1 MLTRL
6 KLLIIVLSFS
16 FCNTLQAQEIEVY
29 KDLVKSSSDPLE
41 KLAAM
46 DSIIKLSRRVDV
58 DIFTEYSLAY
68 IELAKELDS
77 IEAAARKL
85 INVSYTLTTVKNEP
99 LKTLTLIDGILARKY
114 KIEDSFILGSLHLKR
129 GGANYRLDLEQAVKD
144 YQNAISSY
152 SEKDSLYVADAYLFI
167 GQAYSNL
174 GKFVPAGESYKKSY
188 EYFESLKDYEYMFYA
203 RQGVTAMFSMNGFYK
218 KAKEERE
225 INIEKIKELNLEH
238 HLVTTYYNQALDY
251 EKQGNKKQYLAYLL
265 KAEES
270 IYALPEGKINSTNK
284 LYVYSNLVDYYA
296 NEGKVDK
303 AKAYLELMEKSFN
316 PATGDLVNNSLYN
329 YAKANYHYALGE
341 YSTALDFAYKKLE
354 ATKTLKFEEDIMSSY
369 ELLAKIYAA
378 KEDYKN
384 AFLNKKKYNSIK
396 DSIFNKTTS
405 NTLAYYQTL
414 YETEKKENELI
425 EKNTNIQLLEKDNQS
440 AKRKSLYISILLV
453 SIFGMIIL
461 YRNRMR
467 INNKKLLQEKFSQ
480 ELLVSQEEE
489 RKRISKDLHDGLG
502 QRLLLIKNKVIRN
515 EDPETKDLVETAIE
529 EVRAIS
535 RNLHPFQL
543 QELGITKAI
552 ETTIDQ
558 IDENT
563 TLFISSDIDNID
575 NLFNKKQEVN
585 LYRIVQ
591 ESLSNILKH
600 AKAEAGKVE
609 IKREQQSVKLT
620 IRDNGIGFDFSEKL
634 QNRRSL
640 GLKTLLERTKFLKG
654 HMKINS
660 KKNHGTII
668 EFQFPIA

>member
-1 MLTRL
+1 MTRL
-6 KLLIIVLSFS
+6 KILILTALFVSSPFI
-16 FCNTLQAQEIEVY
+16 QAQDIEAY
-29 KDLVKSSSDPLE
+29 KQRIANSSDPQE
-41 KLAAM
+41 KLIAM
-46 DSIIKLSRRVDV
+46 DSVIKWTRRTDV
-58 DIFTEYSLAY
+58 DTFAQYSLAY
-68 IELAKELDS
+68 IELAKEMDS

-85 INVSYTLTTVKNEP
+85 INVSYTLTNIKNEP
-99 LKTLTLIDGILARKY
+99 HKILTLIDGILARKY
-114 KIEDSFILGSLHLKR
+114 KIKDSYILGSLHLKR
-129 GGANYRLDLEQAVKD
+129 GAANYRLDLEQSIVD
-144 YQNAISSY
+144 YQNAIENY
-152 SEKDSLYVADAYLFI
+152 SEKDSIYIADAHLFS

-174 GKFVPAGESYKKSY
+174 GKFVPAGESYKKAY
-188 EYFESLKDYEYMFYA
+188 EYFESLKDYEYMYYA
-203 RQGVTAMFSMNGFYK
+203 RQGVTAMFSMNGFYQ

-225 INIEKIKELNLEH
+225 KNIEKIVELNLEH

-251 EKQGNKKQYLAYLL
+251 EKQGNQKLYLENLL
-265 KAEES
+265 KAEEA
-270 IYALPEGKINSTNK
+270 IYAVPEGKVNNTNK
-284 LYVYSNLVDYYA
+284 IYVYSNLVEYYA
-296 NEGKVDK
+296 DRGATEK
-303 AKAYLELMEKSFN
+303 AKEYLDILEKITD
-316 PATGDLVNNSLYN
+316 PETGDLVNISMHNF
-329 YAKANYHYALGE
+329 AKANYHYALGD
-341 YSTALDFAYKKLE
+341 YDVALNFAKKKLE
-354 ATKTLKFEEDIMSSY
+354 AAEKLKFEEDILSSHK
-369 ELLAKIYAA
+369 LLAKIYAA
-378 KEDYKN
+378 KNDYKN
-384 AFLNKKKYNSIK
+384 AFNSKKTYNNIK

-425 EKNTNIQLLEKDNQS
+425 EKNTSIQLLERDNQS
-440 AKRKSLYISILLV
+440 AKRRLLYISILLV

-502 QRLLLIKNKVIRN
+502 QRLLLIKNNVIKN
-515 EDPETKDLVETAIE
+515 EDPDTKALVETAIE

-563 TLFISSDIDNID
+563 TLFISSEIDNID

-600 AKAEAGKVE
+600 AKAEAGKVV
-609 IKREQQSVKLT
+609 ITRESQVVKLV

-654 HMKINS
+654 NMRINS
-660 KKNHGTII
+660 KKNHGTIL